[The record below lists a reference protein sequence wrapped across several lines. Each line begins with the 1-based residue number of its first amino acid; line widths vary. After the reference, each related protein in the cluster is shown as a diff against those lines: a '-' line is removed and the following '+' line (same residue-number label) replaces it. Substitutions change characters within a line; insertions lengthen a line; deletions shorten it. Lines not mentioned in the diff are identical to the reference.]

1 MAYSWYKSYRAAV
14 LETDWTTMQE
24 RIQAA
29 ESELLGRQ
37 SALSEGDPIERL
49 EVAEALENL
58 GVLRKPALKHAHRTD
73 GGGGLTLVK

>member
-14 LETDWTTMQE
+14 LETDWATMQE
-24 RIQAA
+24 RILAA
-29 ESELLGRQ
+29 KSELLGRQ
-37 SALSEGDPIERL
+37 SALSEGDPIERH

-58 GVLRKPALKHAHRTD
+58 RALRKPALQHAQLTD